1 MRMYEKEGEK
11 YQYKEQHRR
20 ERKIAIK
27 KNKLHQKEMVLSV
40 CFQMEMIHFTV
51 KINFS

>member
-27 KNKLHQKEMVLSV
+27 KTNCTKRNGSLCLISNGNDSFHSK
-40 CFQMEMIHFTV
+40 
-51 KINFS
+51 N

>member
-27 KNKLHQKEMVLSV
+27 KTNCIKK
-40 CFQMEMIHFTV
+40 
-51 KINFS
+51 KWFSLFAFKWK